1 MKSIIVLFIM
11 CFFVS
16 LSANDAVDN
25 KTDNSWVLQRSN
37 FQYENDLVFNSDS
50 EYTSGIK
57 LENIYSIKN
66 ISSSWLK
73 IPFYYD
79 EKNYHF
85 TSLGI
90 SQQIFTP
97 KDTTSKN
104 VVVNDRPYA
113 GWLYLDFGLHEST
126 EDELYSFSLQFGV
139 VGPGSLAEQSQKEI
153 HRIRHLYIP
162 QGWDNQLKNELGINL
177 IAQHKWL
184 LKTDTIY
191 GIDSNFIP
199 FAEASL
205 GNVKTYARVGML
217 MRFGINPGSDFGS
230 SSIDVGGANGIPTVP
245 GSLFTD
251 GKDWSFSINLAL
263 AGTAV
268 AHDIFLDGNTFKSS
282 HSVEKEPFVG
292 YAAYGFSARYKRIAM
307 EYILTDT
314 TKEFKLQAEN
324 HKYGSILIS
333 YIF

>member
-1 MKSIIVLFIM
+1 MKSIIILAFI
-11 CFFVS
+11 FVYVN
-16 LSANDAVDN
+16 LSANEL
-25 KTDNSWVLQRSN
+25 KTSEADNSWVLQRSN

-50 EYTSGIK
+50 QYTSGIK

-85 TSLGI
+85 TSIRI

-97 KDTTSKN
+97 KDTTSKQ
-104 VVVNDRPYA
+104 VVLNDRPYA
-113 GWLYLDFGLHEST
+113 GWLYMDFGLHEST
-126 EDELYSFSLQFGV
+126 GDELYSLNLQLGV
-139 VGPGSLAEQSQKEI
+139 VGSGSLAEQSQKEI

-162 QGWDNQLKNELGINL
+162 QGWDNQLKDELGINL

-184 LKTDTIY
+184 LKTDTMS
-191 GIDSNFIP
+191 GMDSNFIP
-199 FAEASL
+199 FVEASL
-205 GNVKTYARVGML
+205 GNVKTYARAGAL
-217 MRFGINPGSDFGS
+217 MRFGLNPGRDFGS
-230 SSIDVGGANGIPTVP
+230 SSIDVGGENGIPTST
-245 GSLFTD
+245 GSLLTD
-251 GKDWSFSINLAL
+251 GKKWSFSLNLAL
-263 AGTAV
+263 AVTAV
-268 AHDIFLDGNTFKSS
+268 AHDIFLDGNTFESS

-292 YAAYGFSARYKRIAM
+292 YASYGFSARYKHIAM

-314 TKEFKLQAEN
+314 TKEFKLQTEN

>member
-1 MKSIIVLFIM
+1 MKSIIILFIM

-16 LSANDAVDN
+16 LSANDTVDN
-25 KTDNSWVLQRSN
+25 KTDNSWVLQRTN

-57 LENIYSIKN
+57 LENIYSIKD

-79 EKNYHF
+79 EKNNHF
-85 TSLGI
+85 VSI
-90 SQQIFTP
+90 SIVQQIFTP
-97 KDTTSKN
+97 VDTTSKN
-104 VVVNDRPYA
+104 LVVNDRPYA
-113 GWLYLDFGLHEST
+113 GWSYMEFGLHEST
-126 EDELYSFSLQFGV
+126 GDELYSFSLQLGV
-139 VGPGSLAEQSQKEI
+139 VGPDSLAARSQKEI
-153 HRIRHLYIP
+153 HSIRHLYTP

-184 LKTDTIY
+184 LKTDTIN
-191 GIDSNFIP
+191 GIGSRFIP
-199 FAEASL
+199 FVEASL
-205 GNVKTYARVGML
+205 GNIKTYARTGIL
-217 MRFGINPGSDFGS
+217 MSFGINPSNDFGS
-230 SSIDVGGANGIPTVP
+230 SSIDVGGANSIPTAS
-245 GSLFTD
+245 GSLLTD
-251 GKDWSFSINLAL
+251 DKDWSFSINLAL

-268 AHDIFLDGNTFKSS
+268 AHDLFLDGNTFKSS